1 MEKKQD
7 PIVFIHSISSYFNY
21 LGSVKDVLK
30 WSQHGHITIFQANH
44 GVEPQKYFLQ
54 TNNFKFSSKKTHY
67 FRDELTRP
75 IINTNLLYNSQKSY
89 M

>member
-30 WSQHGHITIFQANH
+30 WSHHGHITIFSDTWCRASEIFFANK
-44 GVEPQKYFLQ
+44 QLQ
-54 TNNFKFSSKKTHY
+54 IFFK
-67 FRDELTRP
+67 E
-75 IINTNLLYNSQKSY
+75 NTLFQR
-89 M
+89 